1 MSKRSLD
8 SDPFSPV
15 APAAKRSKAS
25 EHAKSEAPKKS
36 SLSSYLSKV
45 SASAEKEESVAEEA
59 RKRAQERAA
68 KLREKLAKK
77 EEERRHQQIKEQVV
91 HDHAGVDSSSASDNG
106 EQKRRVKW
114 ADSFG
119 GPLSIS
125 HAVSDHKRD
134 RASEREILNKAKRGK
149 LEDQN
154 DSLDTMVMMY
164 SNSWKQPQLTPT
176 NNPPIDV
183 SSEELNNQMRRVLS
197 TLPVNFLSEED
208 VPSDPTPLTEM
219 EQTLDLASQS
229 ATVPQK
235 IPLFV
240 TPEPELPV
248 AATVPAP
255 LSVPAPAPLQ
265 NNFVPAVSAFPPPP
279 PVQSSGATIEL
290 LQSLGLPTF
299 LVGQNTSAVQT
310 LAQSP
315 GLLDSFRD
323 PYGNYDQTKILTLV
337 QTLTASLGGA
347 PPAPAAIPPPPPKPA
362 VQQYMQQPVQTYG
375 SVPLQPSTFQ
385 IPPPPPTQPG
395 KFEICSLGF
404 KFINITNKSSKY

>member
-1 MSKRSLD
+1 MT
-8 SDPFSPV
+8 
-15 APAAKRSKAS
+15 
-25 EHAKSEAPKKS
+25 
-36 SLSSYLSKV
+36 
-45 SASAEKEESVAEEA
+45 ASAEKEESAAEEA

-77 EEERRHQQIKEQVV
+77 EEERRHQQIEEQAV
-91 HDHAGVDSSSASDNG
+91 HDNAGVDNSSANDNG

-125 HAVSDHKRD
+125 HTVSDHRRD
-134 RASEREILNKAKRGK
+134 RASERDILNKAKRGK

-197 TLPVNFLSEED
+197 TLPANFLSEED

-240 TPEPELPV
+240 TPEPEPPV

-265 NNFVPAVSAFPPPP
+265 NSFIPAVSAVPPPP
-279 PVQSSGATIEL
+279 PPAQSSGATIEL

-299 LVGQNTSAVQT
+299 LVGQNISAVQT

-375 SVPLQPSTFQ
+375 AVPPQPNTFQ
-385 IPPPPPTQPG
+385 IPPPPPTQTG
-395 KFEICSLGF
+395 KHGNM
-404 KFINITNKSSKY
+404 FIGIQVYKILPY